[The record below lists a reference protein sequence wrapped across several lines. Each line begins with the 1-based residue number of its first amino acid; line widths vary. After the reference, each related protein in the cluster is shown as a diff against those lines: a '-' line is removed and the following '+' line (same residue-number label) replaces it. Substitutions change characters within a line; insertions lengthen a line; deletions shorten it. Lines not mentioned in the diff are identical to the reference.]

1 MICQAPLLA
10 RMGIWDERYTSRG
23 DGSKCLEASDRDRSH
38 SAPDVLP
45 EVPPRPYVAPAL
57 RILGELTLQTGGS
70 VGGVGES
77 IGGGRQRR
85 QPF

>member
-1 MICQAPLLA
+1 MICQVPLLA
-10 RMGIWDERYTSRG
+10 RMGLWDERYTSNA
-23 DGSKCLEASDRDRSH
+23 DGRKCLEASDRDRSR

-45 EVPPRPYVAPAL
+45 EAPTLAYVAPAL
-57 RILGELTLQTGGS
+57 RFLGELTLQTGGS

-77 IGGGRQRR
+77 IGGGLQRR